1 MRRLAGLFLAV
12 IATFTVIACPQPA
25 SADDSGIVGTIVEGM
40 CVGSIGG
47 LYGLVTDD
55 HSCEKAGDAADKAVK
70 EEWANVWNSVVG
82 DWIKSAEDLARSA
95 IRTALTFALQ
105 DPSLKLQD
113 TGLFGADATLAGMMV
128 WLGLVISTFGVM
140 WQLGAMA
147 ITGKSRYLGRAMAGW
162 AENSLLCVFGLSA
175 VALLLQAGDE
185 FTAGVVSVSFGDN
198 AAAYDRIIAVMF
210 PIMVA
215 MGNPAIVAANLLV
228 LLLIGAVQ
236 LLLIYLRKSAIPI
249 QCLLLPIA
257 GAGRTGGEA
266 TRRWAPRLIT
276 SILVCIAYKPIV
288 AVILCV
294 GFTEFGKAATFTEW
308 LRGAATLVLAVLA
321 PAPLTRIFAPLGADV
336 GSGLAIGGAVGAVA
350 SVVGFVEQRRGGAGD
365 GPAAGGGEPATAVE
379 HARHVERSMGS
390 GDRAGDG
397 GDAVA
402 QAARTGAS
410 QSAVIPGQSSGAD
423 GSSHPQPG
431 TAAGGGTPSAGGAG
445 LAIKVLDGVNNT
457 VQRAADEFGKGGE
470 RS

>member
-1 MRRLAGLFLAV
+1 MKRLLAV
-12 IATFTVIACPQPA
+12 LLLTLTVAAGGTAAAPQA
-25 SADDSGIVGTIVEGM
+25 LADDTGIVGAITEFGCGTTALGFVDAAAG
-40 CVGSIGG
+40 
-47 LYGLVTDD
+47 TDY
-55 HSCEKAGDAADKAVK
+55 CGQAGAAADKAVK

-105 DPSLKLQD
+105 DPSLKLED
-113 TGLFGADATLAGMMV
+113 TGLFGTDATLAGMMV

-210 PIMVA
+210 PIVVA
-215 MGNPAIVAANLLV
+215 TGNPAIVAANLLV

-321 PAPLTRIFAPLGADV
+321 PAPLTRIFAPLGAEV
-336 GSGLAIGGAVGAVA
+336 GSGMAIGGAAGAVA
-350 SVVGFVEQRRGGAGD
+350 SVVGFVEQRRGGVGD
-365 GPAAGGGEPATAVE
+365 GAAAGGGEPATAVE

-390 GDRAGDG
+390 GDRSGDG

-402 QAARTGAS
+402 QAARTGAA
-410 QSAVIPGQSSGAD
+410 QSAVIPGQVSGAD
-423 GSSHPQPG
+423 GSSSPQPG
-431 TAAGGGTPSAGGAG
+431 AAPGGGAPGGAG